1 MNRISID
8 GGKTFYDIKTQR
20 DEVQDLIDIADEL
33 AEWVINYDM
42 AMKQGAQ
49 CPKIEADHKDL
60 LNEILVQMD
69 IDAPGF
75 YEEQIMRP
83 NLQQSMVDDLE
94 MFLAYTG
101 KDLVFD
107 FPGAQVVQRSIARRQ
122 GTVHQLH
129 RRAGMRARKAA
140 GLDIQVRR
148 LPSTRWRGTAIR

>member
-8 GGKTFYDIKTQR
+8 GGKTFYDIQTQR

-49 CPKIEADHKDL
+49 WPAEWPKPEAGHKDL
-60 LNEILVQMD
+60 LNEFLVQMD

-75 YEEQIMRP
+75 FEEKVMRP
-83 NLQQSMVDDLE
+83 NLNQSFLEDLE

-101 KDLVFD
+101 KDLIFD

-122 GTVHQLH
+122 STVHMLH
-129 RRAGMRARKAA
+129 RPAQRYSHNPATYAHH
-140 GLDIQVRR
+140 LSPICV
-148 LPSTRWRGTAIR
+148 